1 MQGSLGLDLA
11 RQHRPDL
18 VLLDLGLP
26 DLPGEEVLRLLR
38 EDPRTQDI
46 PVVVVSADATPTRTR
61 KLMAAG
67 AMTYL
72 TKPIDVR
79 RFLALMDETLTAGRL
94 TYVG

>member
-18 VLLDLGLP
+18 VLLDLGLR

-46 PVVVVSADATPTRTR
+46 PVIVVSAEATPTQIR
-61 KLMAAG
+61 KLMASG
-67 AMTYL
+67 AMAYL

-94 TYVG
+94 TDVG